1 MTRSI
6 DLLLMMIA
14 QVGLN
19 VALGYLV
26 LRQMGW
32 ARRIQQKILDIEI
45 NQDILIKS
53 ILEPGKDSHARNE
66 S

>member
-1 MTRSI
+1 MTGSI

-19 VALGYLV
+19 VAFGYLI
-26 LRQMGW
+26 LRQMIW
-32 ARRIQQKILDIEI
+32 AQRIDQKILDIEI
-45 NQDILIKS
+45 NQDGLIKS
-53 ILEPGKDSHARNE
+53 IIELRKDSHARNE